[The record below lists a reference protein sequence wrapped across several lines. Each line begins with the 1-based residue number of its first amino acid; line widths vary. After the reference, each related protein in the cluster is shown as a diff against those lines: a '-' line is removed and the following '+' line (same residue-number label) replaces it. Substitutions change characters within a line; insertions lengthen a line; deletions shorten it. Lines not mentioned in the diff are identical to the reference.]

1 MPLRL
6 LKILAVRL
14 RAHQLLALSR
24 AGIGAVPRGS
34 VKMTLS
40 PLRRAAEAVPHDTGI
55 FEVLEFNPMRF
66 GRAEISEGL
75 HRLPNVGPQMPPPR
89 GQGPPASHKGV
100 PQLGL
105 GPRLPVC

>member
-24 AGIGAVPRGS
+24 AGIGVVPRGS

-66 GRAEISEGL
+66 GRAEISGGCIGCPMWGL
-75 HRLPNVGPQMPPPR
+75 RCTPPR
-89 GQGPPASHKGV
+89 GQVLQQATRGSRS
-100 PQLGL
+100 LG
-105 GPRLPVC
+105 